1 MGQALKHLIEHILYF
16 QELAGDKAIS
26 SVGSSS
32 NTARFGLSL
41 VQILIYKD
49 QEGIIVVA
57 FHLGEPG

>member
-1 MGQALKHLIEHILYF
+1 MGQALKHLIEHIPYF
-16 QELAGDKAIS
+16 QELAGDEAIS

-57 FHLGEPG
+57 FHLREPG